1 MNKWYIDAGPE
12 SDVVLSCR
20 IRLARNFAEFPYPHR
35 TDADTRRRI
44 MDRVVEAIM
53 SGNSNMAQQFR
64 FVDFTKLPAVERQV
78 LMEKHLVSKELAE
91 STIECGAVIS
101 ASENISIMINEEDH
115 LRIQCLGAGL
125 QLEKLW
131 SLADQLD
138 NLLSESIG
146 FAYDS
151 KIGYLTACPTNIGT
165 AIRASA
171 MLHLPALVMTGYIKG
186 LLESVTKL
194 GVAVRGMFGENTE
207 ASGNI
212 FQISNQVTLG
222 RSEDEIISG
231 VRNLAEQIVNQER
244 SLRQE
249 LLSQNGIR
257 LEDRIARSFGTLRSA
272 RILSSEEALKR
283 LSDVRL
289 GVNLGLLPGLEETRL
304 NALMLDIQP
313 GNIQQQAGRS
323 MRPDDRDTRRADL
336 VREVMRIPA
345 L

>member
-1 MNKWYIDAGPE
+1 MTKWYIDAGPE

-20 IRLARNFAEFPYPHR
+20 IRLARNFAEYPYPHHS
-35 TDADTRRRI
+35 DPETRRHI
-44 MDRVVEAIM
+44 MDQVVQAVM
-53 SGNSNMAQQFR
+53 SGNSNMSSEFR
-64 FVDFTKLPAVERQV
+64 FVDFTRLPAVERQV
-78 LMEKHLVSKELAE
+78 LMEKHLVSKELAD
-91 STIECGAVIS
+91 SQIECGAVIS
-101 ASENISIMINEEDH
+101 ASEHISIMINEEDH

-138 NLLSESIG
+138 NLLSESIEYA
-146 FAYDS
+146 FDS

-194 GVAVRGMFGENTE
+194 GVAVRGMYGENTE

-244 SLRQE
+244 GLRRE
-249 LLSQNGIR
+249 LLTQNGIR
-257 LEDRIARSFGTLRSA
+257 LEDRIHRSFGTLRSA

-289 GVNLGLLPGLEETRL
+289 GVNLGLLQGLEETRL
-304 NALMLDIQP
+304 NELMLDIQP
-313 GNIQQQAGRS
+313 GNIQQQAGRA
-323 MRPDDRDTRRADL
+323 MRPDDRDTRRAEL
-336 VREVMRIPA
+336 VRDVMHVSDD
-345 L
+345 

>member
-35 TDADTRRRI
+35 TDSETRRRI
-44 MDRVVEAIM
+44 MDRVVEAVM

-91 STIECGAVIS
+91 SKIECGAVIS

-138 NLLSESIG
+138 NLLSESIV

-272 RILSSEEALKR
+272 RILSAEEALKR

-304 NALMLDIQP
+304 NELMLDIQP
-313 GNIQQQAGRS
+313 GNIQQQAGRA
-323 MRPDDRDTRRADL
+323 MRPDDRDTKRADL

>member
-1 MNKWYIDAGPE
+1 MNKWYIDVGPE

-20 IRLARNFAEFPYPHR
+20 IRLARNFSEYPYPHR
-35 TDADTRRRI
+35 SDTDTLRKV
-44 MDRVVEAIM
+44 MNRVVEAVM
-53 SGNSNMAQQFR
+53 TGNSNMSQQFR
-64 FVDFTKLPAVERQV
+64 FVDFTNLPAVDRQV

-91 STIECGAVIS
+91 SKIACGAIIS

-125 QLEKLW
+125 QLETLW
-131 SLADQLD
+131 GLADQLD
-138 NLLSESIG
+138 NLLSESIPY
-146 FAYDS
+146 AYDS

-194 GVAVRGMFGENTE
+194 GVAVRGMYGENTE

-222 RSEDEIISG
+222 RSESEIISG
-231 VRNLAEQIVNQER
+231 VRNLAEQIVTQER
-244 SLRQE
+244 TLRRE
-249 LLSQNGIR
+249 LLTQNGVR
-257 LEDRIARSFGTLRSA
+257 LEDRIHRSYGTLRSA

-289 GVNLGLLPGLEETRL
+289 GVNLGLLPGMDETRL
-304 NALMLDIQP
+304 NELMLDIQP
-313 GNIQQQAGRS
+313 GNIQQQAGRAL
-323 MRPDDRDTRRADL
+323 RPDDRNTRRAEL
-336 VREVMRIPA
+336 VRTVMHVPD

>member
-1 MNKWYIDAGPE
+1 MNNWYVDVGPE

-20 IRLARNFAEFPYPHR
+20 IRLARNFAEYPYPHR
-35 TDADTRRRI
+35 SQPEIRRRV
-44 MDRVVEAIM
+44 MDRVVEAVLG
-53 SGNSNMAQQFR
+53 SDSNMSQQFR
-64 FVDFTKLPAVERQV
+64 FVDFTKLPPVERQV
-78 LMEKHLVSKELAE
+78 LMEKHLVSKDLAE
-91 STIECGAVIS
+91 SKIECGAVIS

-125 QLEKLW
+125 QLETLW
-131 SLADQLD
+131 GLADQID
-138 NLLSESIG
+138 NLLSESIPYA
-146 FAYDS
+146 FDN

-194 GVAVRGMFGENTE
+194 GVAVRGMYGENTE

-244 SLRQE
+244 ALRQE
-249 LLSQNGIR
+249 MLSQNGIR
-257 LEDRIARSFGTLRSA
+257 LEDRIYRSFGILRSA
-272 RILSSEEALKR
+272 RLLSSEEALNR
-283 LSDVRL
+283 LSDIRL
-289 GVNLGLLPGLEETRL
+289 GVNLGLLKGLEDARL
-304 NALMLDIQP
+304 NTLLFEIQP
-313 GNIQQQAGRS
+313 GNLQQQAGRAL
-323 MRPDDRDTRRADL
+323 RPDDRDTKRADI
-336 VREVMRIPA
+336 VREVMRSPA
-345 L
+345 V